1 MISRHQ
7 LIDARPDIPLHGDS
21 FGLYAPSPALPHSSS
36 FASSLSPS
44 QGQYFE
50 LLNQPNEREVYALPS
65 TVTPQPSYHERPTS
79 SGEPSAKRRKA
90 DSTDAHH
97 LRTSTGTESFASASI
112 HNPADALQLLFQAA
126 DASSKAEG
134 DEQPR
139 SASTHPS
146 YQAGQNQLPA
156 ASPHSNFSTSA
167 ASEAGPSNSSRVVK
181 EAPQLSD
188 FLLVSKGIIVS
199 HSSSFVWVL
208 LKHAV

>member
-7 LIDARPDIPLHGDS
+7 LIDDRPDIPLHGDS

-36 FASSLSPS
+36 FVPSLSPS

-199 HSSSFVWVL
+199 HSSSFV
-208 LKHAV
+208 